1 MIKDENFVNIQGWM
15 CSKLHLK
22 GNSLLVYAII
32 YGFSQD
38 GNSSFHG
45 SLSYLE
51 EWTNSTRQSIIN
63 VLKDLVDSG
72 LIIKTISTPNNQYKV
87 NLVYIEELTGSKES
101 LGRSK
106 ETLLKNDEMSKETL
120 HNNIEENSINNIDI
134 EASTIISRSQE
145 QEKQKTIAEPTA
157 EWSTPK
163 SLDNSKDLPHNTE
176 NNPYVFLSEN
186 DREYLRNK
194 YGKCYIPTI
203 KALNEWNRQNP
214 EYRYAAGKDG
224 FERFV
229 QKQGLRRPRE
239 DGLSEGSV
247 IARIQFT
254 FQFVCYIL
262 KLRWYND

>member
-22 GNSLLVYAII
+22 GNSLLIYAII

-63 VLKDLVDSG
+63 VLKDLVDSE
-72 LIIKTISTPNNQYKV
+72 LIIKTVSTPNNQYKV
-87 NLVYIEELTGSKES
+87 NLVYIDGKESLHTSKES
-101 LGRSK
+101 LHSH
-106 ETLLKNDEMSKETL
+106 SKETL
-120 HNNIEENSINNIDI
+120 HNNIEENNINNIDI
-134 EASTIISRSQE
+134 EASAIISRSQE

-247 IARIQFT
+247 IARI
-254 FQFVCYIL
+254 
-262 KLRWYND
+262 